1 MSGRPSAERPKIP
14 QSIPS
19 RRATATVFALA
30 AVTILIIVA
39 IWVYPG
45 YLASNECPSRLTLSY
60 IAIQPGGP
68 FLVKHEYCTVTVAM
82 GETNATSPYC
92 VTLPSPGI
100 VFHDVRFQLALAAQ
114 NGSIVLAGC
123 ITTFDMKGS
132 FQLIPNGSLQ
142 ALMAID
148 YSFTVL
154 WQPPYYTTGANG
166 TVHGYATCGVL
177 WSTTMTPTRPT

>member
-19 RRATATVFALA
+19 RRAAATVFALTA
-30 AVTILIIVA
+30 AVILIIVA

-45 YLASNECPSRLTLSY
+45 YLASNECPSRVTLSY
-60 IAIQPGGP
+60 IFTAPGGP
-68 FLVKHEYCTVTVAM
+68 FLVKHEYCTVTVAVS
-82 GETNATSPYC
+82 ETNATSPYC
-92 VTLPSPGI
+92 ATLSSPGI
-100 VFHDVRFQLALAAQ
+100 VFHDNRFQLTLAAQ
-114 NGSIVLAGC
+114 NGSVVLAGC
-123 ITTFDMKGS
+123 ITTYDAKWS

-142 ALMAID
+142 EFVSID
-148 YSFTVL
+148 YLVTVL
-154 WQPPYYTTGANG
+154 WQPPYYTTDANG